1 MKSEQNNVTN
11 LDDSK
16 KLRKIEKL
24 LDKMS
29 DEECLIAFAMF
40 LATRVSITTE
50 FHQQDDVITH
60 ESLVM
65 CINDK
70 MVQSD
75 PRPLNWPLQPMPMP
89 EAFKGKVN

>member
-1 MKSEQNNVTN
+1 MTDNAITN

-16 KLRKIEKL
+16 KLKKIEKL
-24 LDKMS
+24 LDKMT

-50 FHQQDDVITH
+50 FVQGEEGVITH
-60 ESLVM
+60 EALIM
-65 CINDK
+65 CVNDK

-75 PRPLNWPLQPMPMP
+75 PRPLNWPLQPIPMP